1 MPVLLTVVG
10 IVIDVARVYQAWTN
24 LESATRDAAQYLAT
38 SNTDPTSPQYTTQ
51 GTNSDNKAI
60 YILNDQTGM
69 TFTRSSTQGTLTNCS
84 SPQVTT
90 TYTAN
95 TSSAD
100 GGTTSNP
107 VGTARVRACI
117 SFRTLFS
124 YPLITNN
131 GAWVIQSDRTYKVLV
146 GR

>member
-1 MPVLLTVVG
+1 
-10 IVIDVARVYQAWTN
+10 
-24 LESATRDAAQYLAT
+24 
-38 SNTDPTSPQYTTQ
+38 
-51 GTNSDNKAI
+51 
-60 YILNDQTGM
+60 M